1 MILMQK
7 IEFKNLP
14 DETTPI
20 NSVNLNTMQD
30 NIEQGINLSESNVS
44 KKFNGQE
51 SMGSIVVE
59 DIRSKNLF
67 DKNSVIENYYLSYT
81 DGTPTWDSNMAYSD
95 FIEVEPNI
103 DYTMSV
109 DTASIL
115 CIHFYDSNK
124 NWLNYEL
131 VNDNVSTSLSK
142 KAPATAKYVRLCF
155 GKTKKDKVQ
164 FEKGI
169 VATSYTNHINFDYD
183 KNRGNCTLLFNNQVG
198 TGNTYDLSDT
208 LQNYRYIIFMLLLNG
223 NAISL
228 IYPYEALHISGYVGR
243 VELRCCEN
251 ASSLTEI
258 IMDLAFLNDTQ
269 VICDRCGY
277 IGHNS
282 TEFGHNPYGLRIY
295 GIK

>member
-1 MILMQK
+1 MEDG
-7 IEFKNLP
+7 IEHNDKR
-14 DETTPI
+14 
-20 NSVNLNTMQD
+20 
-30 NIEQGINLSESNVS
+30 LSG
-44 KKFNGQE
+44 KE

-59 DIRSKNLF
+59 DIKSKNLF
-67 DKNSVIENYYLSYT
+67 DKNDCVDHYYLDYNSGQPVYDT
-81 DGTPTWDSNMAYSD
+81 NMAYMNSY
-95 FIEVEPNI
+95 IPVKANEK
-103 DYTMSV
+103 YTMSYSSSTIFV
-109 DTASIL
+109 VYE
-115 CIHFYDSNK
+115 YDSNK
-124 NWLNYEL
+124 TFLRNKRQNT
-131 VNDNVSTSLSK
+131 DATSFTVTISED
-142 KAPATAKYVRLCF
+142 TSFIRLACGF
-155 GKTKKDKVQ
+155 NFKSGIQ
-164 FEKGI
+164 FEKGP

-243 VELRCCEN
+243 VELRCYES

-258 IMDLAFLNDTQ
+258 IMDLEFLNDTQ

-277 IGHNS
+277 IEHNS